1 MFLHC
6 DFVWKNPSKTISF
19 LQVGEVVNFDLFKN
33 EKGLSRGCGIVEFDS
48 SDLARKAI
56 GSMDKFLWMGRKMYV
71 KKSEDVA
78 RDEFGRIISG
88 PMARYELDE
97 KLLKIH

>member
-1 MFLHC
+1 
-6 DFVWKNPSKTISF
+6 
-19 LQVGEVVNFDLFKN
+19 
-33 EKGLSRGCGIVEFDS
+33 
-48 SDLARKAI
+48 
-56 GSMDKFLWMGRKMYV
+56 MDKFLWMGRKMYV

-97 KLLKIH
+97 KLLIIH